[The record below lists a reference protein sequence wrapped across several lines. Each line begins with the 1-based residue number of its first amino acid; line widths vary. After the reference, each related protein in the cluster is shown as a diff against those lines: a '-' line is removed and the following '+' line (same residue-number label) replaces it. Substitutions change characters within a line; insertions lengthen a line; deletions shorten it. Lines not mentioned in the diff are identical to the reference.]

1 MKKSQYYASL
11 AQENDFSPFPQ
22 FAEAG
27 NKHSKTVHLLE
38 KSVIN
43 MI

>member
-1 MKKSQYYASL
+1 MKKSQHMPSL
-11 AQENDFSPFPQ
+11 AQENDFSPLSQ

-27 NKHSKTVHLLE
+27 NKHSKTVHLLQ